1 MNPDYDILY
10 YIFDNYINFDDIEPI
25 LFINKY
31 FFENFIKKYNDDL
44 LYTRQLISSKLSI
57 FLINLFSNNILKM
70 KELNELIFSD
80 RFIDITGC
88 IKNIEL
94 NDINDSIMYSYDHY
108 GNSFLIIKLNIN
120 INNAR
125 LVQTPIIIYQKHSI
139 HYRWCIDSIDPYFT
153 LFFNRI
159 IQYKD
164 IILLTD
170 LIGGSILKIN
180 NCTLWI

>member
-1 MNPDYDILY
+1 
-10 YIFDNYINFDDIEPI
+10 
-25 LFINKY
+25 
-31 FFENFIKKYNDDL
+31 
-44 LYTRQLISSKLSI
+44 
-57 FLINLFSNNILKM
+57 M
-70 KELNELIFSD
+70 K
-80 RFIDITGC
+80 
-88 IKNIEL
+88 EL

-139 HYRWCIDSIDPYFT
+139 HYRWCVDSIDPYFT